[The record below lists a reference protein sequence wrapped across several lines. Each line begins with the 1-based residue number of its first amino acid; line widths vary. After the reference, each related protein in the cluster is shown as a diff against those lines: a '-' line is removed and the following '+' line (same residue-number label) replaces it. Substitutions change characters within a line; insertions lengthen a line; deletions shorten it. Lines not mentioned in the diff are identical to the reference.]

1 MSDHLQMFERVSAAV
16 CHKPTGMSASDCI
29 LSCGRANPV
38 CRAEKRCR
46 LAEKSHQQLK
56 YVLHSLDSAS
66 FLEACPGSGKTE
78 VVGLKAA
85 YVMRTRQWEH
95 AGIAILTFTKAAANV
110 IGERVS
116 QFASGAKFPHFV
128 GTIDSW
134 LHGYVLNPFGHL
146 VTGYAGQE
154 GDRSVRIVEQDS
166 DAPFLHGFAT
176 KYKYAQRGTVL
187 AHRFYNSMEK
197 KRLVFDSGD
206 RKCDEL
212 LNNLNL
218 EQWRI
223 EDLKN
228 TKHRFWA
235 KGFATYQDAEYIC
248 HQVLLDKPTLLK
260 RFVERFPVLMV
271 DECQDLSWGQMSIL
285 RLLHKQGA
293 SLHFVGDLDQAIY
306 GFREVNPDKVREF
319 IKETNMETLPLSEN
333 YRSVQPIVDV
343 CCQIVQPRQALRGRT
358 ASRRDPACVYIT
370 YDKNN
375 PSDVG
380 AAFKRCLVNRGMAVE
395 RAAVLARGH
404 ALVSKLRP
412 AAEKLPAKDNLCL
425 ATAVFLWKQKGV
437 AQVDEALLCLGRV
450 VSSHFWAKMHAD
462 KRHHYCPEV
471 ESSAIRWR
479 LFLAR
484 VLDACTRDQEIRDL
498 SVTWTAWAACVR
510 SRLPEI
516 LSNCSPINSLQPPKG
531 TWFSAPRNEGEK
543 TVVSSLTVPSS
554 PSVESDL
561 LITTIH
567 QAKGQTYDAVLLVS
581 ASDRKSKGGH
591 WSQWLDIKGDGG
603 EHARFAYVASS
614 RPSEL
619 LVWAIPSGDSDAVKR
634 LVELGFIAVKA

>member
-1 MSDHLQMFERVSAAV
+1 MSDHLQMFERVSTAV
-16 CHKPTGMSASDCI
+16 CHKPSGIPASEC
-29 LSCGRANPV
+29 LRSCARANPI

-46 LAEKSHQQLK
+46 LAEKSRQQLG
-56 YVLHSLDSAS
+56 YVLHSLDRAS

-85 YVMRTRQWEH
+85 YEMSTRQWEH

-134 LHGYVLNPFGHL
+134 LHGYMLNPFGHL
-146 VTGYAGQE
+146 VTGYSGQE

-176 KYKYAQRGTVL
+176 KYKYSQRGTVL
-187 AHRFYNSMEK
+187 AHRFYDSMEYN
-197 KRLVFDSGD
+197 RLVFDSGD
-206 RKCDEL
+206 RVLDEL
-212 LNNLNL
+212 LNNQRF
-218 EQWRI
+218 EKWQTD
-223 EDLKN
+223 DLMGAKR
-228 TKHRFWA
+228 RFWA
-235 KGFATYQDAEYIC
+235 KGFATYQDAENIC
-248 HQVLLDKPTLLK
+248 HLLLQDTPALLDRLVK
-260 RFVERFPVLMV
+260 RFPVLMV

-285 RLLHKQGA
+285 RLLHKRGA
-293 SLHFVGDLDQAIY
+293 RLHFVGDLDQAIY
-306 GFREVNPDKVREF
+306 GFREVRPDKVREF
-319 IKETNMETLPLSEN
+319 IEETNMETLPLSEN
-333 YRSVQPIVDV
+333 YRSVQPIVDI
-343 CCQIVQPRQALRGRT
+343 CCRIVEPRQAVTGRPP
-358 ASRRDPACVYIT
+358 SRLDPACLYIT
-370 YDKNN
+370 YDKNS
-375 PSDVG
+375 PSKVVT
-380 AAFKRCLVNRGMAVE
+380 AFKQCLVNRGVAVE

-437 AQVDEALLCLGRV
+437 TQVDEALLCLGRV
-450 VSSHFWAKMHAD
+450 VSSHFWAKMHAG

-484 VLDACTRDQEIRDL
+484 VLDACTRDQEIGDL
-498 SVTWTAWAACVR
+498 SVKWTAWAACVR

-516 LSNCSPINSLQPPKG
+516 LRNCSPINYLQPPKG
-531 TWFSAPRNEGEK
+531 TWFSAPRNEGAN

-554 PSVESDL
+554 PSVGSDL

-581 ASDRKSKGGH
+581 SADRKSKGGH
-591 WSQWLDIKGDGG
+591 WSQWLDVKTEGG

-619 LVWAIPSGDSDAVKR
+619 LVWAIPRDDRDAVDR
-634 LVELGFIAVKA
+634 LVKIGFEEATA